1 MAQSA
6 FLGKGMLNVILIVCV
21 DNVGVTAPRPYC
33 RIFPLGN
40 FIHPLPLAKEA
51 MSGI

>member
-21 DNVGVTAPRPYC
+21 DNVAYRTTTYC
-33 RIFPLGN
+33 RFYRWV
-40 FIHPLPLAKEA
+40 FHPSITTGK
-51 MSGI
+51 